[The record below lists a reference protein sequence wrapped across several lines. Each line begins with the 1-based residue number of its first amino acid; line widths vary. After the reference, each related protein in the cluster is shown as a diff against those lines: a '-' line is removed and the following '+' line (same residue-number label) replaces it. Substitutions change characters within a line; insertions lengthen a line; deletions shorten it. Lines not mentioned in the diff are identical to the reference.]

1 MKHLVITILTLLTV
15 AVSATAQ
22 SARTP
27 ARPAPPQKPTVVA
40 AAWWNVENLFD
51 WVRDP
56 RVADGDFTPAGAN
69 RWTPGRYNTKLDNIA
84 AAIARLAPDC
94 ADGPA
99 VIGLAEVESRDVVED
114 LARRPALAPRRYAVV
129 HRDSPDRRGIDV
141 AMLYRPELFTPD
153 DVRAYRFRT
162 PADTTYRTR
171 DQLLVSGRLV
181 GARVH
186 FVLVHWP
193 SRYGGRRAERLR
205 MAAAALTRRIVDS
218 LHAYEPGARVVVMGD
233 MNDNPDDRSL
243 RTGLGA
249 APRPEDALRVAAADP
264 SRAVL
269 HNAAWPLWRRG
280 VGTLAFL
287 GRWQMFDQI
296 VVSASLL
303 GAPSLRGQRP
313 KQSREREDW
322 IASPPAA
329 ARKDGSVRFMG
340 MEVFNDERL
349 LSREGRDRGA
359 PRRTFRDGA
368 FDPLG
373 TSDHLPVVARFEITV
388 PINAAASRKRP

>member
-1 MKHLVITILTLLTV
+1 MRRGIVIIAALLSVAAGQAQARKRTTV
-15 AVSATAQ
+15 AV
-22 SARTP
+22 
-27 ARPAPPQKPTVVA
+27 
-40 AAWWNVENLFD
+40 AWWNVENLFD

-56 RVADGDFTPAGAN
+56 RVADGDFTPTGAN
-69 RWTPGRYNTKLDNIA
+69 RWTPQKYNTKLDNLA
-84 AAIARLAPDC
+84 ATIARLAPDC
-94 ADGPA
+94 AGGPA
-99 VIGLAEVESRDVVED
+99 VVGLAEVENRDALED
-114 LARRPALAPRRYAVV
+114 LARRPAIARRGYAVI

-141 AMLYRPELFTPD
+141 AMLYRPALFTPD
-153 DVRAYRFRT
+153 AVRAYRFT
-162 PADTTYRTR
+162 LPADTTYRSR
-171 DQLLVSGRLV
+171 DQLLVSGRLC

-193 SRYGGRRAERLR
+193 SRYGGRRSERLR
-205 MAAAALTRRIVDS
+205 LHAAAITRRIVDS

-233 MNDNPDDRSL
+233 MNDNPDDRAL
-243 RTGLGA
+243 RLGLGA
-249 APRPEDALRVAAADP
+249 APRTEVALRTAAADP

-303 GAPSLRGQRP
+303 GAPSLRPRGNEAGSNP
-313 KQSREREDW
+313 
-322 IASPPAA
+322 ASLPSGLLRDSIP
-329 ARKDGSVRFMG
+329 RNDGNVRFAG
-340 MEVFNDERL
+340 MEVFDDERL

-368 FDPLG
+368 FSPHG
-373 TSDHLPVVARFEITV
+373 ASDHLPVVARFEIN
-388 PINAAASRKRP
+388 PPQ